1 MNLEFLVKL
10 LIYFAFI
17 FGAVLLF
24 WDVIELIGLR
34 IRLRHRL
41 KALRTKKKEL
51 PQPLRYVE
59 QLLSVSFVKESARK
73 LFLIMECVLFVL
85 AYALGFRNFGAFY
98 AMFIAFLLIALPIL
112 LLSARLETN
121 RSKASHEGISLV
133 SELYRQYR
141 INKLNMNEAIA
152 KTIDAEGDYKLSI
165 KNLYMLLIRLRSSSG
180 HIELVSVVDDFIFTY
195 GTSWAKMLGQCIRL
209 SVENGTDVSAALADI
224 AKQLKDANTLEER
237 RKTLNGEAMRMTLL
251 LVPFMYIV
259 CILVAI
265 FYLDISPRN
274 LFMNQFFNPSGFML
288 FLINVF
294 LFLINLLLLSIVG
307 SGKLDI

>member
-1 MNLEFLVKL
+1 M
-10 LIYFAFI
+10 
-17 FGAVLLF
+17 LLF
-24 WDVIELIGLR
+24 WDYIELVALR
-34 IRLRHRL
+34 FKLRHRL
-41 KALRTKKKEL
+41 KALRTQKKEL
-51 PQPLRYVE
+51 PQPLKYIE
-59 QLLSVSFVKESARK
+59 QLLTVSFVKDSARK
-73 LFLIMECVLFVL
+73 IFIVMELVLFLL
-85 AYALGFRNFGAFY
+85 AYALGFKNFGPLY
-98 AMFIAFLLIALPIL
+98 AMLIAFLLILLPML
-112 LLSARLETN
+112 LLSARLESN

-133 SELYRQYR
+133 TELYRQYR

-165 KNLYMLLIRLRSSSG
+165 KNCYMLLIRLRAASG
-180 HIELVSVVDDFIFTY
+180 HIELVSAIDDFVFTY

-209 SVENGTDVSAALADI
+209 SVEHGTDVTAALADI

-237 RKTLNGEAMRMTLL
+237 RKVLNGEAMRMTLL

-265 FYLDISPRN
+265 FYLEISPSN
-274 LFMNQFFNPSGFML
+274 LFMNQFLTPSGFML
-288 FLINVF
+288 FLINIF